1 MSSCLNEYVERLHC
15 HSSQGLRGH
24 ELESESSNSSL
35 SSRLSFRRGG
45 SLGMSRLAE
54 AIVASL
60 VLLSACSTAAASSA
74 LNPRIMGT
82 NGPPIDE
89 AEQRLRLAYAAL
101 NAADELGVSGAEVSV
116 LANRLNNALDL
127 LSDARVFEKIGNGT
141 AASEYASRSGA
152 ISDSVREDAED
163 FGERTSEALFSKRFA
178 IFALAPV
185 VGLIG
190 AVVFYLAYR
199 GRRRPSMEKILRM
212 GIRRK
217 QEDG

>member
-1 MSSCLNEYVERLHC
+1 
-15 HSSQGLRGH
+15 
-24 ELESESSNSSL
+24 
-35 SSRLSFRRGG
+35 
-45 SLGMSRLAE
+45 MSRLAE
-54 AIVASL
+54 AILASL
-60 VLLSACSTAAASSA
+60 VLLSACSAAVGSSA
-74 LNPRIMGT
+74 LNPRVMGT

-89 AEQRLRLAYAAL
+89 AEQRLRLAFAAL
-101 NAADELGVSGAEVSV
+101 NAADELGVSETEVSV

-127 LSDARVFEKIGNGT
+127 LSDARVFEEIGNGS

-152 ISDSVREDAED
+152 ISDNVREDAED
-163 FGERTSEALFSKRFA
+163 FGERTSEALFSKRVA

-217 QEDG
+217 QEGG